1 MNSFGG
7 GMENITTTV
16 NESAEGI
23 ESASSHIIE
32 LAGSMASISTEVGE
46 NKEIAENLKQQVD
59 SYKQGST
66 SA

>member
-46 NKEIAENLKQQVD
+46 NKEIAENLK
-59 SYKQGST
+59 
-66 SA
+66 